1 MALRNPRDNAAVAGL
16 LGQFTRRPMPDGTP
30 RRLRRLTGQGDDLA
44 PLLGTE
50 RRRRPWSRC
59 VLEALRDGTVVA
71 PQPVAAP
78 APHRG
83 ARRAEAAC
91 DRGSREALRQQEDHL
106 STETEV
112 LGRFM
117 RTYHRM

>member
-16 LGQFTRRPMPDGTP
+16 VGQFTRRPMADGTP

-71 PQPVAAP
+71 P

-106 STETEV
+106 GTETEV